1 MTWLAPLLLFAP
13 TLFDQTVVRILQR
26 NFPAAQFLLIDI
38 DSNEI
43 IGTRW
48 PESDRP
54 VPIGSLT
61 KPFLLTRTERVG
73 TTRCNPAQCWL
84 PQGHGNVDYIE
95 AIAQSC
101 NSYFLQRLTGNVR
114 YNLQPPSSPT
124 AEILIGLGSE
134 WPIAPSTIA
143 RDYAS
148 LARDPGA
155 GPIRAG
161 MRASARGG
169 TAKLLG
175 IDALAKTGTAPCSHK
190 HRAPGDGYVAI
201 LYPPETPKYMMLI
214 QVHGVSGAVAAKT
227 AGDMLTVLRDGK

>member
-43 IGTRW
+43 IGARW
-48 PESDRP
+48 PDSDRP
-54 VPIGSLT
+54 IPLGSLT
-61 KPFLLTRTERVG
+61 KPFLLTRRDAKTL
-73 TTRCNPAQCWL
+73 CNPAQCWL
-84 PQGHGNVDYIE
+84 PQGHGSIDYIE

-101 NSYFLQRLTGNVR
+101 NSYFLQKVTGNVR
-114 YNLQPPSSPT
+114 YLEPPSSPT
-124 AEILIGLGSE
+124 PETLIGLGSE

-143 RDYAS
+143 RAYAS
-148 LARDPGA
+148 LAHDPEA
-155 GPIRAG
+155 GTIRAG
-161 MRASARGG
+161 MRASAKRG

-190 HRAPGDGYVAI
+190 HKAPGDGYVAI
-201 LYPPETPKYMMLI
+201 LYPPEAPKYMMLI